1 MITNKLFLSGF
12 ATVALISSAASADVT
27 ISFTGLTL
35 AGYQF
40 AEAITPGQIAGTL
53 TGATIN
59 VEMTNSFWFTKAND
73 LTLYMDIAPVS
84 TGGLLQIGGAV
95 NTGAAERH
103 SWPTGGGLFS
113 TTSTGRVDLNNAI
126 DLANHPD
133 MSFWIGNGRESY
145 IASGTWTG
153 SIVLHGVNLV
163 GVPSPG
169 ALALLAVSGIVAR
182 RRRA

>member
-1 MITNKLFLSGF
+1 MITSKLFLSGF

-27 ISFTGLTL
+27 ISFVGLTL

-40 AEAITPGQIAGTL
+40 AEAIAPGVIAGTL

-59 VEMTNSFWFTKAND
+59 VEMTNSFWFTRAND
-73 LTLYMDIAPVS
+73 LTLYMDIAPLS
-84 TGGLLQIGGAV
+84 TGGLLQIGGELNA
-95 NTGAAERH
+95 GAAERRA
-103 SWPTGGGLFS
+103 WPTGGGLFS
-113 TTSTGRVDLNNAI
+113 TTSTGRVDLDNAI
-126 DLANHPD
+126 DLASHPT
-133 MSFWIGNGRESY
+133 MSFWIGNGRASY

-169 ALALLAVSGIVAR
+169 AIALLAVSGIVAR

>member
-1 MITNKLFLSGF
+1 MIKNKLFLSGF

-40 AEAITPGQIAGTL
+40 AEAIAPGLINGTL

-59 VEMTNSFWFTKAND
+59 VEMTHSSWFTRAND
-73 LTLYMDIAPVS
+73 LTLYMDVAPLS
-84 TGGLLQIGGAV
+84 TGGLLQVGGAL
-95 NTGAAERH
+95 NAGAAERRE
-103 SWPTGGGLFS
+103 WPTGGGLFS
-113 TTSTGRVDLNNAI
+113 TTSTGRVDLHNAI
-126 DLANHPD
+126 NLANHPN

-153 SIVLHGVNLV
+153 SIVLHGVSL
-163 GVPSPG
+163 VPSPG
-169 ALALLAVSGIVAR
+169 ALALLAVSAMVAR